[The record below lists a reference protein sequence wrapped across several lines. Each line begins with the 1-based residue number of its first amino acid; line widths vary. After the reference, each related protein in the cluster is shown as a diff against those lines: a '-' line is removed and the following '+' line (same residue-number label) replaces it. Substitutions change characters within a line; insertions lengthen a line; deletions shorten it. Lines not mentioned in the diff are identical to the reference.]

1 MNRNPYAPADKTAKA
16 LRRKAIRRFQTA
28 KTRMSAAKFDELNV
42 LRLAKEL
49 YEELEKDN
57 EAAFLSLAREVYQNA
72 NVGETQPG
80 KAWLKKRLNDY
91 DPVLLYVYLHEVE
104 RKRERTAEAINAA
117 KDKNY
122 EFKKALSLWSRMTSQ
137 VADNM
142 AYEAHLQALV
152 DSGVKYVRWE
162 TQEDE
167 KVCETCGPR
176 DGKIYPIDKIPPRP
190 HWRCRCWIKEATEKE
205 FKRQNA

>member
-1 MNRNPYAPADKTAKA
+1 M
-16 LRRKAIRRFQTA
+16 
-28 KTRMSAAKFDELNV
+28 AATKFDELNV

-57 EAAFLSLAREVYQNA
+57 EAAFLSIAREVY
-72 NVGETQPG
+72 G
-80 KAWLKKRLNDY
+80 KNKPKDFGLPAYPWLKEKMNDY

-104 RKRERTAEAINAA
+104 RKRDRAAEGINAA
-117 KDKNY
+117 KNKNY
-122 EFKKALSLWSRMTSQ
+122 EFKKALSLWDRMTSQ

-142 AYEAHLQALV
+142 AYEAHLQALL

-167 KVCETCGPR
+167 KVCAECGPR
-176 DGKIYPIDKIPPRP
+176 DGRIYSIDKLPPRP
-190 HWRCRCWIKEATEKE
+190 HWRCRCWLTAVLEGK
-205 FKRQNA
+205 